1 MKVENCAATFVVVAA
16 LLTSGSALAADGLG
30 DQAGGSPPQPD
41 KSGYHFFHPTPRAQM
56 REMATDRPDT
66 TESPIS
72 VDAGHAQLETEIVT
86 LATDEG
92 VDDLTLGSF
101 NLKLGIASWMD
112 LQVIFGVFHRVER
125 VNSIDDLAFRTKFN
139 LWGNDGGPTAFALM
153 PFVTIPTTGPMFV
166 EGGLIA
172 PLGIEGPAGWEFATM
187 LELDV
192 VRRTRAY
199 GLDIVGTVTAGHNLW
214 KGLGGFVEVA
224 GIFPTAE
231 EHVDLA
237 ANGGLTLALSDDIML
252 DGGVRVGLTPAAQDI
267 GGFLGGS
274 GRY

>member
-1 MKVENCAATFVVVAA
+1 MFGVIVV
-16 LLTSGSALAADGLG
+16 LLSSGSAFAAEDL
-30 DQAGGSPPQPD
+30 DTPTSNSPQPD
-41 KSGYHFFHPTPRAQM
+41 KSGYHLFHPTPRAQM

-72 VDAGHAQLETEIVT
+72 VDAGHAQLETELVT

-92 VDDLTLGSF
+92 VDDLTLGSL
-101 NLKLGIASWMD
+101 NLKFGLSSWMD
-112 LQVIFGVFHRVER
+112 LQVVFGVFHRVEQQ
-125 VNSIDDLAFRTKFN
+125 NSVDDLAFRTKFN

-153 PFVTIPTTGPMFV
+153 PFVTIPTTGPRFV

-199 GLDIVGTVTAGHNLW
+199 GLDIVGTATGGHNLW
-214 KGLGGFVEVA
+214 KGLGGFIEIA
-224 GIFPTAE
+224 GVFPTAE
-231 EHVDLA
+231 DKVDLSG
-237 ANGGLTLALSDDIML
+237 NGGLTLALSDDVML
-252 DGGVRVGLTPAAQDI
+252 DGGVRVGLTQAAQDI